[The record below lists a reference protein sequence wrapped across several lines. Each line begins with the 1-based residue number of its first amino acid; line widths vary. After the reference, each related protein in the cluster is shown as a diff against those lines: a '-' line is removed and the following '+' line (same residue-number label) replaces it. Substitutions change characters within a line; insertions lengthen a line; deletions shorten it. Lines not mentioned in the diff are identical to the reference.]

1 MPTTAAGPHTMRLL
15 DWLPAGLTL
24 PVAVYLGAIVLA
36 LWAIRQMRGSL
47 WLLSLL
53 VLPGTICHELS
64 HLLVGFLLNGQPHGF
79 SVWPRRVE
87 RVYLLGSVALGNP
100 RWYNVFFIGL
110 APLLL
115 LPLAY
120 LGLRWRLAQHPV
132 FDAWEAGAV
141 FLIANLVF
149 ASIPSGQDLRIAARS
164 PIGWGLLV
172 GGVAWAVLR

>member
-1 MPTTAAGPHTMRLL
+1 MTTTYTGLHT
-15 DWLPAGLTL
+15 WLPMGLTL
-24 PVAVYLGAIVLA
+24 PVAVYIGAMVLA

-53 VLPGTICHELS
+53 VLPGTICHELA
-64 HLLVGFLLNGQPHGF
+64 HLLVGLLLNGQPHGF
-79 SVWPRRVE
+79 SVLPRRVG

-120 LGLRWRLAQHPV
+120 LGLRWRLTRHPI
-132 FDAWEAGAV
+132 FDTWEAGAV

-149 ASIPSGQDLRIAARS
+149 ASVPSWQDLRIAARS

-172 GGVAWAVLR
+172 GSLAWMVLR

>member
-1 MPTTAAGPHTMRLL
+1 MTTWYADSNSAWLHH
-15 DWLPAGLTL
+15 WLPMGLTR
-24 PVAVYLGAIVLA
+24 PVAIYLGAIVLA
-36 LWAIRQMRGSL
+36 LWVIRQMRGSP

-64 HLLVGFLLNGQPHGF
+64 HLLVGLLLNGQPHGF
-79 SVWPRRVE
+79 SVWPRRVG
-87 RVYLLGSVALGNP
+87 RSFVLGSVALGNP

-120 LGLRWRLAQHPV
+120 LGLHWRLVRHPV
-132 FDAWEAGAV
+132 FDAWEAAAV

-149 ASIPSGQDLRIAARS
+149 ASIPSWQDLRIAARS
-164 PIGWGLLV
+164 PIGWGLLM
-172 GGVAWAVLR
+172 GGVAWATLR